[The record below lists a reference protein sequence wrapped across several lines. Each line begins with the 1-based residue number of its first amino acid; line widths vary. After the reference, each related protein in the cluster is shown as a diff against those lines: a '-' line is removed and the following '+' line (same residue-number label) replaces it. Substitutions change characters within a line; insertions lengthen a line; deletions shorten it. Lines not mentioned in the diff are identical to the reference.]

1 MTDRSESDRLQ
12 QESWIQRTVRRPE
25 IGAFVVMVIIIVAL
39 AIASD
44 GKSFNALGL
53 KNNIAIIAQLGIIAT
68 GAALLMIAGE
78 FDLSIGPMIA
88 FAGMS
93 IAVMLKWGLPFGLGE
108 ATPFLAFL
116 ITLVMTLAFG
126 WLIGTIVVKSGL
138 SSFIVTLAFWFF
150 LRGLTE
156 VCFRLINQN
165 TNVSGLPDFKKESWF
180 AEQMGGEVFSWFFD
194 AWYWIGTKASA
205 GLEFTSDMTKSE
217 KIDFINYLSFL
228 NINRKMEQW
237 VTGFDARLLW
247 FIIIAGAAWYVLAR
261 TQLGSWIYATGD
273 NKESARANGVPVNRV
288 KVGLF
293 MFSAFCATIFATC
306 QVFDTNSSDAAKGMF
321 KELEAIA
328 IAVVG
333 GILMTGG
340 FGTIIG
346 VVFGAVTFGLVANAV
361 FFIPWIDGA
370 WFRVFVG
377 TVLLLAVFANERI
390 RKRITG
396 GIYKWQ

>member
-1 MTDRSESDRLQ
+1 MSERSESDRLQ
-12 QESWIQRTVRRPE
+12 QESWFQSMIRRPE
-25 IGAFVVMVIIIVAL
+25 IGSFIVMMIIIVSL
-39 AIASD
+39 GVASD
-44 GKSFNALGL
+44 GKAFNALGL
-53 KNNIAIIAQLGIIAT
+53 KNNVAIIAQLGIIAV

-93 IAVMLKWGLPFGLGE
+93 IAIMMKWGLPFGLGE

-116 ITLVMTLAFG
+116 ITLIMTLAFG

-138 SSFIVTLAFWFF
+138 SSFIVTLAFWLF

-156 VCFRLINQN
+156 VCFRLINLN

-180 AEQMGGEVFSWFFD
+180 AEQMGGEVFGWLFD
-194 AWYWIGTKASA
+194 AWYWIGQKIAA
-205 GLEFTSDMTKSE
+205 GVEFTGEMTRSE
-217 KIDFINYLSFL
+217 KIDLINYLSFL

-247 FIIIAGAAWYVLAR
+247 FIIIASVAWYVLAK
-261 TQLGSWIYATGD
+261 TQIGSWIYATGD

-288 KVGLF
+288 KIGLF

-340 FGTIIG
+340 FGSILG
-346 VVFGAVTFGLVANAV
+346 VVFGSVTFGLVANAV
-361 FFIPWIDGA
+361 FFIPWIDGS

-377 TVLLLAVFANERI
+377 TVLLAAVFANERI

-396 GIYKWQ
+396 GI

>member
-12 QESWIQRTVRRPE
+12 KENWFQRTVRRPE
-25 IGAFVVMVIIIVAL
+25 IGAFIVMMIIILAL
-39 AIASD
+39 AIASN
-44 GKSFNALGL
+44 GKAFNALGL

-93 IAVMLKWGLPFGLGE
+93 IAIMMKWGLPFGLGE

-116 ITLVMTLAFG
+116 ITLIMTLAFG
-126 WLIGTIVVKSGL
+126 WLIGTIVVRSGL

-180 AEQMGGEVFSWFFD
+180 AEQMGGEVFGWFFD
-194 AWYWIGTKASA
+194 AWYWIGTKVSA
-205 GLEFTSDMTKSE
+205 GLEFTGDMTKSE
-217 KIDFINYLSFL
+217 KLDLINYLSFL

-340 FGTIIG
+340 FGTIVG
-346 VVFGAVTFGLVANAV
+346 VVFGAITFGLVANAV

-377 TVLLLAVFANERI
+377 TVLLAAVFANERI

-396 GIYKWQ
+396 GI

>member
-1 MTDRSESDRLQ
+1 MSERSESDRLQ
-12 QESWIQRTVRRPE
+12 QESWFQSMIRRPE
-25 IGAFVVMVIIIVAL
+25 IGSFIVMMIIIVSL
-39 AIASD
+39 GVASD
-44 GKSFNALGL
+44 GKAFNALGL
-53 KNNIAIIAQLGIIAT
+53 KNNVAIIAQLGIIAV

-78 FDLSIGPMIA
+78 FDLSIGPMVA

-93 IAVMLKWGLPFGLGE
+93 IAIMMKWGLPFGLGE

-116 ITLVMTLAFG
+116 ITLIMTLAFG

-156 VCFRLINQN
+156 VCFRLINLN

-180 AEQMGGEVFSWFFD
+180 AEQMGGEVFGWLFD
-194 AWYWIGTKASA
+194 AWYWIGQKIAA
-205 GLEFTSDMTKSE
+205 GVEFTGEMTRSE
-217 KIDFINYLSFL
+217 KIDLINYLSFL

-247 FIIIAGAAWYVLAR
+247 FIIIASVAWYVLAK
-261 TQLGSWIYATGD
+261 TQIGSWIYATGD

-288 KVGLF
+288 KIGLF

-340 FGTIIG
+340 FGSILG
-346 VVFGAVTFGLVANAV
+346 VVFGSVTFGLVANAV
-361 FFIPWIDGA
+361 FFIPWIDGS

-377 TVLLLAVFANERI
+377 TVLLAAVFANERI

-396 GIYKWQ
+396 GI

>member
-12 QESWIQRTVRRPE
+12 TENWFQRTVRRPE
-25 IGAFVVMVIIIVAL
+25 IGAFIVMMIIIVAL
-39 AIASD
+39 AIASN
-44 GKSFNALGL
+44 GKAFNALGL

-93 IAVMLKWGLPFGLGE
+93 IAIMMKWGLPFGLGE

-116 ITLVMTLAFG
+116 ITLIMTLAFG
-126 WLIGTIVVKSGL
+126 WLIGTIVVRSGL

-180 AEQMGGEVFSWFFD
+180 AEQMGGEVFGWFFD
-194 AWYWIGTKASA
+194 AWYWIGTKVSA
-205 GLEFTSDMTKSE
+205 GLEFTADMTKSE
-217 KIDFINYLSFL
+217 KLDLINYLSFL

-340 FGTIIG
+340 FGTIVG
-346 VVFGAVTFGLVANAV
+346 VVFGAITFGLVANAV

-377 TVLLLAVFANERI
+377 TVLLAAVFANERI

-396 GIYKWQ
+396 GI

>member
-12 QESWIQRTVRRPE
+12 TENWFQRTVRRPE
-25 IGAFVVMVIIIVAL
+25 IGAFIVMMIIIVAL
-39 AIASD
+39 AIASN
-44 GKSFNALGL
+44 GKAFNALGL

-93 IAVMLKWGLPFGLGE
+93 IAIMMKWGLPFGLGE

-116 ITLVMTLAFG
+116 ITLIMTLAFG
-126 WLIGTIVVKSGL
+126 WLIGTIVVRSGL

-180 AEQMGGEVFSWFFD
+180 AEQMGGEVFGWFFD
-194 AWYWIGTKASA
+194 AWYWIGTKVSA
-205 GLEFTSDMTKSE
+205 GLEFTADMTKSE
-217 KIDFINYLSFL
+217 KLDLINYLSFL

-247 FIIIAGAAWYVLAR
+247 FIIIAGAAWYILAR
-261 TQLGSWIYATGD
+261 TQIGSWIYATGD

-288 KVGLF
+288 KIGLF

-377 TVLLLAVFANERI
+377 TVLLAAVFANERI

-396 GIYKWQ
+396 GI

>member
-1 MTDRSESDRLQ
+1 M
-12 QESWIQRTVRRPE
+12 IRRPE
-25 IGAFVVMVIIIVAL
+25 IGSFIVMIIIIVAL
-39 AIASD
+39 AIASE
-44 GKSFNALGL
+44 GKAFNALGL
-53 KNNIAIIAQLGIIAT
+53 KNNVAIIAQLGIIAV

-93 IAVMLKWGLPFGLGE
+93 IAIMMKWGLPFGMGE

-116 ITLVMTLAFG
+116 ITLCMTLAFG
-126 WLIGTIVVKSGL
+126 WLIGNIVVRSGL

-165 TNVSGLPDFKKESWF
+165 TNVSGLADFKEESWF
-180 AEQMGGEVFSWFFD
+180 AEQMGGEVFGWFFD
-194 AWYWIGTKASA
+194 AWYWIGTKVSA
-205 GLEFTSDMTKSE
+205 GAEFAADMTRSE
-217 KIDFINYLSFL
+217 KLDMINYLSFL

-288 KVGLF
+288 KIGLF

-340 FGTIIG
+340 FGSIVG
-346 VVFGAVTFGLVANAV
+346 VIFGAVTFGLVANAV

-377 TVLLLAVFANERI
+377 TVLLAAVFANERI

-396 GIYKWQ
+396 GI

>member
-12 QESWIQRTVRRPE
+12 TENWFQRTVRRPE
-25 IGAFVVMVIIIVAL
+25 IGAFIVMMIIIVAL
-39 AIASD
+39 AIASN
-44 GKSFNALGL
+44 GKAFNALGL

-93 IAVMLKWGLPFGLGE
+93 IAIMMKWGLPFGLGE

-116 ITLVMTLAFG
+116 ITLIMTLAFG
-126 WLIGTIVVKSGL
+126 WLIGTIVVRSGL
-138 SSFIVTLAFWFF
+138 SSFIVTLAVWFF

-180 AEQMGGEVFSWFFD
+180 AEQMGGEVFGWFFD
-194 AWYWIGTKASA
+194 AWYWIGTKVSA
-205 GLEFTSDMTKSE
+205 GLEFTADMTKSE
-217 KIDFINYLSFL
+217 KLDLINYLSFL

-340 FGTIIG
+340 FGTIVG
-346 VVFGAVTFGLVANAV
+346 VMFGAVTFGLVANAV

-377 TVLLLAVFANERI
+377 TVLLAAVFANERI

-396 GIYKWQ
+396 GI

>member
-1 MTDRSESDRLQ
+1 MSERNESDRLQ
-12 QESWIQRTVRRPE
+12 NESWIQRMMRRPE
-25 IGAFVVMVIIIVAL
+25 IGSFIVMIIIILAL
-39 AIASD
+39 GLASE
-44 GKSFNALGL
+44 GKAFNALGL
-53 KNNIAIIAQLGIIAT
+53 KNNIAIIAQLGIIAI

-93 IAVMLKWGLPFGLGE
+93 MAIMLKWGLPFGLGE
-108 ATPFLAFL
+108 ATPFTAFA
-116 ITLVMTLAFG
+116 ITMCMTLGFG
-126 WLIGTIVVKSGL
+126 WLIGTIVVRSGL

-180 AEQMGGEVFSWFFD
+180 AEQMGGEVFGWLYD
-194 AWYWIGTKASA
+194 AWFWIGQKVAA
-205 GLEFTSDMTKSE
+205 GLEFTAGMTKDE
-217 KIDFINYLSFL
+217 KIDLINYLSFL

-237 VTGFDARLLW
+237 VTGFDARLFW
-247 FIIIAGAAWYVLAR
+247 FIIIAGVAWYVLAK
-261 TQLGSWIYATGD
+261 TQIGNWIYATGD
-273 NKESARANGVPVNRV
+273 NKGSARANGVPVNRV

-293 MFSAFCATIFATC
+293 MFSAFCATIFAAC

-340 FGTIIG
+340 FGSIVG
-346 VVFGAVTFGLVANAV
+346 VIFGAVTFGLVANAV

-377 TVLLLAVFANERI
+377 TVLLAAVFANERI

-396 GIYKWQ
+396 GI

>member
-12 QESWIQRTVRRPE
+12 QENWFQRTVRRPE
-25 IGAFVVMVIIIVAL
+25 IGAFIVMMIIIVAL
-39 AIASD
+39 AMASG
-44 GKSFNALGL
+44 GKAFNALGL

-93 IAVMLKWGLPFGLGE
+93 IAIMMKWGLPFGLGE

-116 ITLVMTLAFG
+116 ITLIMTLAFG
-126 WLIGTIVVKSGL
+126 WLIGTIVVRSGL

-180 AEQMGGEVFSWFFD
+180 AEQMGGEVFGWFYD
-194 AWYWIGTKASA
+194 AWYWIGTKIAA
-205 GLEFTSDMTKSE
+205 GVEFTGDMTKSE
-217 KIDFINYLSFL
+217 KIDLINYLSFL

-237 VTGFDARLLW
+237 VTGFDARLFW
-247 FIIIAGAAWYVLAR
+247 FIVIAGAAWYVLAR

-377 TVLLLAVFANERI
+377 TVLLAAVFANERI

-396 GIYKWQ
+396 GI

>member
-1 MTDRSESDRLQ
+1 MSERSESDRLQ
-12 QESWIQRTVRRPE
+12 QESWFQSMIRRPE
-25 IGAFVVMVIIIVAL
+25 IGSFIVMMIIIVSL
-39 AIASD
+39 GVASD
-44 GKSFNALGL
+44 GKAFNALGL
-53 KNNIAIIAQLGIIAT
+53 KNNVAIIAQLGIIAV

-93 IAVMLKWGLPFGLGE
+93 IAIMMKWGLPFGLGE

-116 ITLVMTLAFG
+116 ITLIMTLAFG

-156 VCFRLINQN
+156 VCFRLINLN

-180 AEQMGGEVFSWFFD
+180 AEQMGGEVFGWLFD
-194 AWYWIGTKASA
+194 AWYWIGQKIAA
-205 GLEFTSDMTKSE
+205 GVEFTGEMTRSE
-217 KIDFINYLSFL
+217 KIDLINYLSFL

-237 VTGFDARLLW
+237 VTVFDARLLW
-247 FIIIAGAAWYVLAR
+247 FIIIASVAWYVLAK
-261 TQLGSWIYATGD
+261 TQIGSWIYATGD

-288 KVGLF
+288 KIGLF

-340 FGTIIG
+340 FGSILG
-346 VVFGAVTFGLVANAV
+346 VVFGSVTFGLVANAV
-361 FFIPWIDGA
+361 FFIPWIDGS

-377 TVLLLAVFANERI
+377 TVLLAAVFANERI

-396 GIYKWQ
+396 GI

>member
-361 FFIPWIDGA
+361 FFITWIDGA

-396 GIYKWQ
+396 GI

>member
-1 MTDRSESDRLQ
+1 MSERSESDRLQ
-12 QESWIQRTVRRPE
+12 QESWFQRMIRRPE
-25 IGAFVVMVIIIVAL
+25 IGSFIVMMVIIVSL
-39 AIASD
+39 GIASD
-44 GKSFNALGL
+44 GKAFNALGL
-53 KNNIAIIAQLGIIAT
+53 KNNVAIIAQLGIIAV

-93 IAVMLKWGLPFGLGE
+93 IAIMMKWGLPFGLGE

-116 ITLVMTLAFG
+116 ITLIMTLAFG

-156 VCFRLINQN
+156 VCFRLINLN

-180 AEQMGGEVFSWFFD
+180 AEQMGGEVFGWLFD
-194 AWYWIGTKASA
+194 AWYWIGQKIAT
-205 GLEFTSDMTKSE
+205 GVDFTAEMTRAE
-217 KIDFINYLSFL
+217 KIDLISYLGFL

-247 FIIIAGAAWYVLAR
+247 FIIIAGAAWYVLSK

-288 KVGLF
+288 KIGLF

-340 FGTIIG
+340 FGSILG
-346 VVFGAVTFGLVANAV
+346 VVFGSVTFGLVANAV
-361 FFIPWIDGA
+361 FFIPWIDGS

-377 TVLLLAVFANERI
+377 TVLLAAVFANERI

-396 GIYKWQ
+396 GI

>member
-12 QESWIQRTVRRPE
+12 QENWFQRTVRRPE
-25 IGAFVVMVIIIVAL
+25 IGAFVVMMIIIVAL
-39 AIASD
+39 AMASD

-53 KNNIAIIAQLGIIAT
+53 KNNVAIIAQLGIIAT

-108 ATPFLAFL
+108 ATPFVAFL

-346 VVFGAVTFGLVANAV
+346 VVFGAITFGLVANAV

-396 GIYKWQ
+396 GI

>member
-1 MTDRSESDRLQ
+1 MSERSESDRLQ
-12 QESWIQRTVRRPE
+12 RESWARRMVRRPE
-25 IGAFVVMVIIIVAL
+25 IGSFIVMIIIILAL
-39 AIASD
+39 AVASE
-44 GKSFNALGL
+44 GKAFNALGL
-53 KNNIAIIAQLGIIAT
+53 KNNIAIISQLGIIAV

-93 IAVMLKWGLPFGLGE
+93 IALMMKWGLPFGMGE

-116 ITLVMTLAFG
+116 ITLCMTLAFG
-126 WLIGTIVVKSGL
+126 WLIGNIVVRSGL

-165 TNVSGLPDFKKESWF
+165 TNVSGLPDFKQQSWF
-180 AEQMGGEVFSWFFD
+180 ADLMGGEVFGWFFS
-194 AWYWIGTKASA
+194 AWYWIGTKISA
-205 GLEFTSDMTKSE
+205 GVEMTGDMTRE
-217 KIDFINYLSFL
+217 QTIAMIDYLSFL
-228 NINRKMEQW
+228 NINRKMEMW

-247 FIIIAGAAWYVLAR
+247 FIIIAGAAWFVLAK

-273 NKESARANGVPVNRV
+273 NKESARANGVPVDRV
-288 KVGLF
+288 KIGLF

-340 FGTIIG
+340 FGSIIG
-346 VVFGAVTFGLVANAV
+346 VIFGAVTFGLVAKAV

-377 TVLLLAVFANERI
+377 TVLLAAVFANERI

-396 GIYKWQ
+396 GI

>member
-12 QESWIQRTVRRPE
+12 TENWFQRTVRRPE
-25 IGAFVVMVIIIVAL
+25 IGAFIVMMIIILAL
-39 AIASD
+39 AIASN
-44 GKSFNALGL
+44 GKAFNALGL

-93 IAVMLKWGLPFGLGE
+93 IAIMMKWGLPFGLGE

-116 ITLVMTLAFG
+116 ITLIMTLAFG
-126 WLIGTIVVKSGL
+126 WLIGTIVVRSGL

-180 AEQMGGEVFSWFFD
+180 AEQMGGEVFGWFFD
-194 AWYWIGTKASA
+194 AWYWVGTKFSA
-205 GLEFTSDMTKSE
+205 GLEFTGDMTKSE
-217 KIDFINYLSFL
+217 KLDLINYLSFL

-340 FGTIIG
+340 FGTIVG
-346 VVFGAVTFGLVANAV
+346 VVFGAITFGLVANAV

-377 TVLLLAVFANERI
+377 TVLLAAVFANERI

-396 GIYKWQ
+396 GI

>member
-1 MTDRSESDRLQ
+1 MSERNESDRLQ
-12 QESWIQRTVRRPE
+12 NESWIQRMMRRPE
-25 IGAFVVMVIIIVAL
+25 IGSFIVMIIIILAL
-39 AIASD
+39 GLASE
-44 GKSFNALGL
+44 GKAFNALGL
-53 KNNIAIIAQLGIIAT
+53 KNNIAIIAQLGIIAV

-93 IAVMLKWGLPFGLGE
+93 MAIMLKWGLPFGLGE
-108 ATPFLAFL
+108 ATPFTAFA
-116 ITLVMTLAFG
+116 ITMCMTLGFG
-126 WLIGTIVVKSGL
+126 WLIGTIVVRSGL

-180 AEQMGGEVFSWFFD
+180 AEQMGGEVFGWLYD
-194 AWYWIGTKASA
+194 AWFWIGQKVAA
-205 GLEFTSDMTKSE
+205 GLEFTAGMTKDE
-217 KIDFINYLSFL
+217 KIDLINFLSFL

-247 FIIIAGAAWYVLAR
+247 FIIIAGVAWYVLAK
-261 TQLGSWIYATGD
+261 TQIGNWIYATGD

-293 MFSAFCATIFATC
+293 MFSAFCATIFAAC

-340 FGTIIG
+340 FGSIVG

-377 TVLLLAVFANERI
+377 TVLRAAVFANERI

-396 GIYKWQ
+396 GI

>member
-12 QESWIQRTVRRPE
+12 TENWFQRTVRRPE
-25 IGAFVVMVIIIVAL
+25 IGAFIVMMIIIVAL
-39 AIASD
+39 AIASN
-44 GKSFNALGL
+44 GKAFNALGL

-93 IAVMLKWGLPFGLGE
+93 IAIMMKWGLPFGLGE

-116 ITLVMTLAFG
+116 ITLIMTLAFG
-126 WLIGTIVVKSGL
+126 WLIGTIVVRSGL

-180 AEQMGGEVFSWFFD
+180 AEQMGGEVFGWFFD
-194 AWYWIGTKASA
+194 SWYWIGTKVSA
-205 GLEFTSDMTKSE
+205 GLEFTGDMTKSE
-217 KIDFINYLSFL
+217 KLDLINYLSFL

-346 VVFGAVTFGLVANAV
+346 VIFGAVTFGLVANAV

-377 TVLLLAVFANERI
+377 TVLLAAVFANERI

-396 GIYKWQ
+396 GI

>member
-1 MTDRSESDRLQ
+1 MSERSESDRLLR
-12 QESWIQRTVRRPE
+12 ETWLQRMMRRPE
-25 IGAFVVMVIIIVAL
+25 IGSFVVMIIIILAL
-39 AIASD
+39 AFASN
-44 GKSFNALGL
+44 GKAFNALGL
-53 KNNIAIIAQLGIIAT
+53 KNNIAIIAQLGIIAV

-93 IAVMLKWGLPFGLGE
+93 IAIMMKWGLPFGLGE

-116 ITLVMTLAFG
+116 ITLCMTLAFG
-126 WLIGTIVVKSGL
+126 WLIGNIVVRSGL

-180 AEQMGGEVFSWFFD
+180 AEQMGGEVFGWFFD
-194 AWYWIGTKASA
+194 AWYWIGTKISA
-205 GLEFTSDMTKSE
+205 GAEFTAEMTKAE
-217 KIDFINYLSFL
+217 KLDMINYLSFL

-237 VTGFDARLLW
+237 VTGFDARLFW

-288 KVGLF
+288 KIGLF

-340 FGTIIG
+340 FGSIVG
-346 VVFGAVTFGLVANAV
+346 VIFGAVTFGLVANAV

-377 TVLLLAVFANERI
+377 TVLLAAVFANERI

-396 GIYKWQ
+396 GI

>member
-12 QESWIQRTVRRPE
+12 KENWFQRTVRRPE
-25 IGAFVVMVIIIVAL
+25 IGAFIVMMIIIVAL
-39 AIASD
+39 AMASG
-44 GKSFNALGL
+44 GKAFNALGL
-53 KNNIAIIAQLGIIAT
+53 KNNVAIIAQLGIIAT

-93 IAVMLKWGLPFGLGE
+93 IAIMLKWGLPFGLGV
-108 ATPFLAFL
+108 ATPFVAFL

-180 AEQMGGEVFSWFFD
+180 AEQMGGEVFGWFFD
-194 AWYWIGTKASA
+194 AWHWIGTKVSA
-205 GLEFTSDMTKSE
+205 GLEFTGDMTKSE
-217 KIDFINYLSFL
+217 KLDLINYLSFL

-340 FGTIIG
+340 FGTIVG
-346 VVFGAVTFGLVANAV
+346 VVFGAITFGLVANAV

-377 TVLLLAVFANERI
+377 TVLLAAVFANERI

-396 GIYKWQ
+396 GI

>member
-1 MTDRSESDRLQ
+1 MSERSETDRLQ
-12 QESWIQRTVRRPE
+12 RESWIQRMIRRPE
-25 IGAFVVMVIIIVAL
+25 IGSFIVMIIIIVAL
-39 AIASD
+39 AIASE
-44 GKSFNALGL
+44 GKAFNALGL
-53 KNNIAIIAQLGIIAT
+53 KNNVAIIAQLGIIAV

-93 IAVMLKWGLPFGLGE
+93 IAIMMKWGLPFSMGE

-116 ITLVMTLAFG
+116 ITLCMTLAFG
-126 WLIGTIVVKSGL
+126 WLIGNIVVRSGL

-165 TNVSGLPDFKKESWF
+165 TNVSGLPDFKEESWF
-180 AEQMGGEVFSWFFD
+180 AEQMGGEVFGWFFD
-194 AWYWIGTKASA
+194 AWYWIGTKVSA
-205 GLEFTSDMTKSE
+205 GAEFAADMTRSE
-217 KIDFINYLSFL
+217 KLDMINYLSFL

-288 KVGLF
+288 KIGLF

-340 FGTIIG
+340 FGSIVG
-346 VVFGAVTFGLVANAV
+346 VIFGAVTFGLVANAV

-377 TVLLLAVFANERI
+377 TVLLAAVFANERI

-396 GIYKWQ
+396 GI

>member
-12 QESWIQRTVRRPE
+12 QENWFQRTVRRPE
-25 IGAFVVMVIIIVAL
+25 IGAFIVMMIIIVAL
-39 AIASD
+39 AMASG
-44 GKSFNALGL
+44 GKAFNALGL
-53 KNNIAIIAQLGIIAT
+53 KNNVAIIAQLGIIAT

-93 IAVMLKWGLPFGLGE
+93 IAIMLKWGLPFGLGE

-116 ITLVMTLAFG
+116 ITLIMTLAFG

-180 AEQMGGEVFSWFFD
+180 AEQMGGEVFGWLFD
-194 AWYWIGTKASA
+194 AWYWVGNKIAA
-205 GLEFTSDMTKSE
+205 GVEFTSDMTKSE
-217 KIDFINYLSFL
+217 KIDLINYLSFL

-293 MFSAFCATIFATC
+293 MFSAFCATIFASC

-340 FGTIIG
+340 FGTIVG
-346 VVFGAVTFGLVANAV
+346 VVFGAITFGLVANAV

-377 TVLLLAVFANERI
+377 TVLLAAVFANEQI

-396 GIYKWQ
+396 GI

>member
-1 MTDRSESDRLQ
+1 MSERNESDRLQ
-12 QESWIQRTVRRPE
+12 NESWIQRMMRRPE
-25 IGAFVVMVIIIVAL
+25 IGSFIVMIIIILAL
-39 AIASD
+39 GLASE
-44 GKSFNALGL
+44 GKAFNALGL
-53 KNNIAIIAQLGIIAT
+53 KNNIAIIAQLGIIAV

-93 IAVMLKWGLPFGLGE
+93 MAIMLKWGLPFGLGE
-108 ATPFLAFL
+108 ATPFTAFA
-116 ITLVMTLAFG
+116 ITMCMTLGFG
-126 WLIGTIVVKSGL
+126 WLIGTIVVRSGL

-180 AEQMGGEVFSWFFD
+180 AEQMGGEVFGWLYD
-194 AWYWIGTKASA
+194 AWFWIGQKVAA
-205 GLEFTSDMTKSE
+205 GLEFTAGMTKDE
-217 KIDFINYLSFL
+217 KIDLINFLSFL

-247 FIIIAGAAWYVLAR
+247 FIIIAAVAWYVLAK
-261 TQLGSWIYATGD
+261 TQIGNWIYATGD

-293 MFSAFCATIFATC
+293 MFSAFCATIFAAC

-340 FGTIIG
+340 FGSIVG

-377 TVLLLAVFANERI
+377 TVLLAAVFANERI

-396 GIYKWQ
+396 GI

>member
-12 QESWIQRTVRRPE
+12 TENWFQRTVRRPE
-25 IGAFVVMVIIIVAL
+25 IGAFIVMMIIIVAL
-39 AIASD
+39 AIASN
-44 GKSFNALGL
+44 GKAFNALGL

-93 IAVMLKWGLPFGLGE
+93 IAIMMKWGLPFGLGE

-116 ITLVMTLAFG
+116 ITLIMTLAFG
-126 WLIGTIVVKSGL
+126 WLIGTIVVRSGL

-180 AEQMGGEVFSWFFD
+180 AEQMGGEVFGWFFD
-194 AWYWIGTKASA
+194 AWYWIGTKVSA
-205 GLEFTSDMTKSE
+205 GLEFTGDMTKSE
-217 KIDFINYLSFL
+217 KLDLINYLSFL

-288 KVGLF
+288 KIGLF

-340 FGTIIG
+340 FGSIVG
-346 VVFGAVTFGLVANAV
+346 VIFGAVTFGLVANAV

-377 TVLLLAVFANERI
+377 TVLLAAVFANERI

-396 GIYKWQ
+396 GI

>member
-12 QESWIQRTVRRPE
+12 QENWFQRTVRRPE
-25 IGAFVVMVIIIVAL
+25 IGAFIVMMIIIVAL
-39 AIASD
+39 AMASG
-44 GKSFNALGL
+44 GKAFNALGL
-53 KNNIAIIAQLGIIAT
+53 KNNVAIIAQLGIIAT

-93 IAVMLKWGLPFGLGE
+93 IAIMLKWGLPFGLGE

-180 AEQMGGEVFSWFFD
+180 AEQMGGEVFGWFFD
-194 AWYWIGTKASA
+194 AWYWVGTKLAA

-217 KIDFINYLSFL
+217 KIDLINYLSFL

-306 QVFDTNSSDAAKGMF
+306 QVLDTNSSDAAKGMF

-340 FGTIIG
+340 FGTIVG
-346 VVFGAVTFGLVANAV
+346 VVFGAITFGLVANAV

-390 RKRITG
+390 RKRIPG
-396 GIYKWQ
+396 GI